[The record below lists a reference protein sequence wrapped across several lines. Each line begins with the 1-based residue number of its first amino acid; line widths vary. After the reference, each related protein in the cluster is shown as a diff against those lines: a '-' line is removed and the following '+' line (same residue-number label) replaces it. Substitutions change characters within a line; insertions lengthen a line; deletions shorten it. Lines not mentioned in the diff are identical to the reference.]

1 MSELQSSRAGQ
12 SRGKKVLL
20 VTGEASGDVHGSC
33 LVRSLKQLDPSL
45 HIYGIGGDELHK
57 AGMEILFHIQELS
70 VVGIV
75 EVWAR
80 LPQIIK
86 AFRLLKQEIVNAPP
100 DLLVLID
107 YPDFNLRIAA
117 VAKKQ
122 GVPVL
127 YYISP
132 QIWAWRQKRV
142 KKIARLVDQMAV
154 VFPFEKTFYEQ
165 YSVPVQFVGHPLLDR
180 EVPPL
185 DKQAIL
191 KQFAMNNQHP
201 IVGLLPGSR
210 KAEIDRLLP
219 VMAQAAVLIQ
229 KKFPG
234 AQFILPIA
242 AGFREA
248 DIRKQIERFGLRVTM
263 VAHHLTEVLHICDLV
278 LVASGTATL
287 ETALMGK
294 PMIIMYRI
302 SLLTYLVGRLLV
314 RVPHIGLA
322 NIVAGKQIVPEL
334 IQGAASP
341 QRVSREAISLL
352 KDPQRM
358 MAMTQEL
365 GRVKELLGSAGA
377 SARVALIA
385 RNMLNNRDERSALG
399 HIL

>member
-1 MSELQSSRAGQ
+1 MGELQSSRAGQ

-165 YSVPVQFVGHPLLDR
+165 YGVPVQFVGHPLLDR

-229 KKFPG
+229 KEFSG
-234 AQFILPIA
+234 AQFIMPIA

-302 SLLTYLVGRLLV
+302 SLLTYLVGRLLIK
-314 RVPHIGLA
+314 VPHIGLA

-365 GRVKELLGSAGA
+365 GRLKELLGSAGA